1 MNILFICTGNTCRS
15 PMAEALIKHKYPEAQ
30 VQSAG
35 IYANGGERA
44 SMSTIEVLKER
55 GIDLNHVSQPVT
67 ERLLH
72 WADLVLT
79 MTSSHKQALM
89 LEYPIFLEKYF
100 TLKEY
105 ANDADKEVWEAMKK
119 SYTELELKRAAF
131 IQENSQKVDYVK
143 LHEMLNDYLR
153 DDLREIRLLEADLI
167 NDDISDPFGG
177 ELSVYQKTLAELDDQ
192 IDLLI
197 DKLKRQS

>member
-15 PMAEALIKHKYPEAQ
+15 PMAEALIKNKYPDVH

-44 SMSTIEVLKER
+44 SRSTIEVLKEQ
-55 GIDLNHVSQPVT
+55 GIKLNHISQPVT
-67 ERLLH
+67 ESLLH
-72 WADLVLT
+72 WADLILT

-119 SYTELELKRAAF
+119 SYTELELKRAKF
-131 IQENSQKVDYVK
+131 IQEHSQTVDYLK
-143 LHEMLNDYLR
+143 LHEMVNDYLR
-153 DDLREIRLLEADLI
+153 DDLREIRMLEADLI

-177 ELSVYQKTLAELDDQ
+177 ELSVYQKTLAELEEQ

-197 DKLKRQS
+197 KKLKRQS